1 MLGVPSVV
9 RTRLLLLI
17 GLVVS
22 ITPTTGEANAP
33 TAARA
38 ARKVTATSLQSK
50 IDKAK
55 SQRDYFVD
63 QKASNLDGQLCRCT
77 NDKYPNGIG
86 VLLQAGDEAVL
97 SLA

>member
-1 MLGVPSVV
+1 M